1 MEVIFIMNN
10 LKIKNGIVIPENEIE
25 LSVSRSG
32 GPGGQ
37 HVNKVSTKVTL
48 KWDIKNTSALTD
60 KQKER
65 VLSFLKNYITKDC
78 YLVLHDSSSRSQIK
92 NRELVL
98 QKLINILRKAL
109 TVQKKRMKTVT
120 PKSAKEAILK
130 KKMLR
135 SKIKKL
141 RSKPILD

>member
-1 MEVIFIMNN
+1 MNN
-10 LKIKNGIVIPENEIE
+10 LKIKNGIIIPENEIE

-60 KQKER
+60 EQKER
-65 VLSFLKNYITKDC
+65 VTKLLVNYITKDG

-98 QKLINILRKAL
+98 QKLVNILRKAL
-109 TVQKKRMKTVT
+109 TVQKKRMKTAL

-130 KKMLR
+130 KKILR